1 MNKLIGMLLC
11 AISMNVVA
19 SEVVWNSL
27 TIYDMGPSYSAYL
40 SNEQAANIEFH
51 AESVGAGVRLSAVKW
66 NYAEICNAWML
77 TEVGVLVDET
87 FVKDAKI
94 VDEDKVMKAGAS
106 GIVGIRIN
114 WGKLS
119 PSIEVYKLLNH
130 FNDNMTF
137 SKAYISKIK
146 GQYSLYTELFAS
158 EVDEVEGVKVILNYV
173 GYTADEDNYQYL
185 KPLLVL
191 VRE

>member
-1 MNKLIGMLLC
+1 MNLDDFKQILI
-11 AISMNVVA
+11 S
-19 SEVVWNSL
+19 
-27 TIYDMGPSYSAYL
+27 
-40 SNEQAANIEFH
+40 
-51 AESVGAGVRLSAVKW
+51 
-66 NYAEICNAWML
+66 
-77 TEVGVLVDET
+77 ET
-87 FVKDAKI
+87 F
-94 VDEDKVMKAGAS
+94 DKWEWVERESDDKGKCILTCNIPFDGLEHVGRVTVTAGAS